1 MIYLAKGGCAARRL
15 SWVTPGF
22 SQSRR
27 CKTTASEFPGIH
39 MTSTRL
45 QKLVVTEKGKL
56 LCQAVESQH
65 LLTSA
70 EMTAKWET
78 YLKKIGKREG
88 NQENFITNIKKFIVH
103 LLEAVP
109 NDIEKLN
116 FSDYQE
122 QKEKEAEKS
131 IVGKCPKCGNNI
143 VLKKSFYGCSNYP
156 ECTFTLAEHFRK
168 KKLTKTN
175 VKELLEGKETLVKG
189 IKTKDRKSYNAVVKI
204 GEKGYIDFISFS
216 K

>member
-1 MIYLAKGGCAARRL
+1 MRFIEVETKNR
-15 SWVTPGF
+15 
-22 SQSRR
+22 
-27 CKTTASEFPGIH
+27 TADFIN
-39 MTSTRL
+39 R
-45 QKLVVTEKGKL
+45 
-56 LCQAVESQH
+56 
-65 LLTSA
+65 LLTV
-70 EMTAKWET
+70 WESSVRAT
-78 YLKKIGKREG
+78 HLFLSDSEIKKI
-88 NQENFITNIKKFIVH
+88 
-103 LLEAVP
+103 AVP